1 MNSWYQGSFPSVS
14 CLECRV
20 ETPAILDY
28 KTMEGSL
35 YNTPPCWTIYMCGLV
50 FDHMLKTG
58 GLEAMHQQNK
68 DKAQMLYD
76 AIDGLHGFYKQPVD
90 PSCR

>member
-1 MNSWYQGSFPSVS
+1 MRV
-14 CLECRV
+14 LACRE

-28 KTMEGSL
+28 KKMEGSL

-50 FDHMLKTG
+50 FDHMLQDG
-58 GLEAMHQQNK
+58 GLDKMHKQNQA
-68 DKAQMLYD
+68 KAQMLYD
-76 AIDGLHGFYKQPVD
+76 AIDGSSGFYKQPVD

>member
-1 MNSWYQGSFPSVS
+1 MLLIV
-14 CLECRV
+14 LTRRE

-50 FDHMLKTG
+50 FDHMLQNG
-58 GLEAMHQQNK
+58 GLDKMHEQNES
-68 DKAQMLYD
+68 KAQLLYD
-76 AIDGLHGFYKQPVD
+76 AIDGSSGFYKQPVD
-90 PSCR
+90 PTCRSYPF